1 MEHDPTLSVHAT
13 LVDTDVDDVAVGASA
28 KVEVH
33 LSRVEGPHG
42 LCNALLEARPAPLS
56 LLWKS
61 SNLASRDRPQLHL
74 RFFQTDFLRPGRQSG
89 LCIRI
94 TLLAAPEMLPLPLGI
109 HVPAGCFSRADGQED
124 EEATFAISRLGDCTE
139 ICLIDPLRLVGRSVW
154 RITSG
159 FAIDPPVVANPA
171 APELSECLIDLL
183 ALRLHLDGDKTLT
196 LPVGGSLVV
205 VRVALAALQVD
216 VARPVLGVFVP
227 DVAKSEELHVQPA
240 VSRGEVVGLVVHAL
254 AVHSPVVTQC
264 LLSAGPEAGTL
275 FDPLPHHGRRAFV
288 PAQPSRL
295 GRLVVHAF
303 LPEHGVAAHSEVHVS
318 DGPLQIRWKFPTPSG
333 EVHAAALVTF
343 ARWPSDAGCLASAR
357 FCLRVLRTRI
367 SEHLLP
373 QVAPAHF
380 SLGVSAENQEFR
392 WSGQDRADH
401 EALLASSGA
410 DEGFGYLAVS
420 CGAGRLA
427 NEFFLPDLVAAQTGL
442 AMVSRR
448 AAGGA
453 DGDESESVDAAPGLS
468 LPVLVETSVGDQR
481 VAAFYFLPVRIQ
493 RVADGPQPQLAPGSS
508 LQGVDKGDVGGAPGD
523 QHVAAVVFVQEFSAF
538 VALGLDAH
546 APSCTARQ
554 AQQQRYGAAARAVWE
569 PLPALAVTAGSSAQA
584 ASELRAG
591 PGPRWFELRLRGW
604 AAPPPGLLGQLQELL
619 SERAWS
625 SHLTLSA
632 CCAAIGTRPFR
643 RATSTCRSSSRLAV
657 PLAGPLSVSLLA
669 TPRAPLHVADLP
681 PWQPFDVHF
690 TVRQADTHLAK
701 EGAAACARIMF
712 CPSQLCRQPVG
723 LLTLQLKPWV
733 QGGPGIAELLEIES
747 AAAER

>member
-318 DGPLQIRWKFPTPSG
+318 DGPLQILWKFPTPSG

-373 QVAPAHF
+373 QVC
-380 SLGVSAENQEFR
+380 R
-392 WSGQDRADH
+392 
-401 EALLASSGA
+401 
-410 DEGFGYLAVS
+410 
-420 CGAGRLA
+420 
-427 NEFFLPDLVAAQTGL
+427 
-442 AMVSRR
+442 
-448 AAGGA
+448 
-453 DGDESESVDAAPGLS
+453 
-468 LPVLVETSVGDQR
+468 
-481 VAAFYFLPVRIQ
+481 
-493 RVADGPQPQLAPGSS
+493 
-508 LQGVDKGDVGGAPGD
+508 K
-523 QHVAAVVFVQEFSAF
+523 
-538 VALGLDAH
+538 
-546 APSCTARQ
+546 
-554 AQQQRYGAAARAVWE
+554 
-569 PLPALAVTAGSSAQA
+569 
-584 ASELRAG
+584 
-591 PGPRWFELRLRGW
+591 PR
-604 AAPPPGLLGQLQELL
+604 
-619 SERAWS
+619 
-625 SHLTLSA
+625 
-632 CCAAIGTRPFR
+632 
-643 RATSTCRSSSRLAV
+643 V
-657 PLAGPLSVSLLA
+657 PLAGLKWSRRRLRIPGGEMWCRTSCKRVLPA
-669 TPRAPLHVADLP
+669 RPR
-681 PWQPFDVHF
+681 
-690 TVRQADTHLAK
+690 
-701 EGAAACARIMF
+701 G
-712 CPSQLCRQPVG
+712 CPDWAG
-723 LLTLQLKPWV
+723 N
-733 QGGPGIAELLEIES
+733 GGPAS
-747 AAAER
+747 RWWCRWR

>member
-1 MEHDPTLSVHAT
+1 GERRPWDAAAKVPPSGVEFCGVLCVAPGPKLPSGSWAFEASAGACAFASWEVQVSHRGVGDDSPLPHFGSSPSGQPQPPLILSQMPQRLFVMEHDPTLSVHAT

-275 FDPLPHHGRRAFV
+275 FDPLPHHGRRA
-288 PAQPSRL
+288 
-295 GRLVVHAF
+295 
-303 LPEHGVAAHSEVHVS
+303 
-318 DGPLQIRWKFPTPSG
+318 
-333 EVHAAALVTF
+333 
-343 ARWPSDAGCLASAR
+343 
-357 FCLRVLRTRI
+357 
-367 SEHLLP
+367 
-373 QVAPAHF
+373 
-380 SLGVSAENQEFR
+380 
-392 WSGQDRADH
+392 
-401 EALLASSGA
+401 
-410 DEGFGYLAVS
+410 
-420 CGAGRLA
+420 
-427 NEFFLPDLVAAQTGL
+427 
-442 AMVSRR
+442 
-448 AAGGA
+448 
-453 DGDESESVDAAPGLS
+453 
-468 LPVLVETSVGDQR
+468 
-481 VAAFYFLPVRIQ
+481 
-493 RVADGPQPQLAPGSS
+493 
-508 LQGVDKGDVGGAPGD
+508 
-523 QHVAAVVFVQEFSAF
+523 
-538 VALGLDAH
+538 
-546 APSCTARQ
+546 
-554 AQQQRYGAAARAVWE
+554 
-569 PLPALAVTAGSSAQA
+569 
-584 ASELRAG
+584 
-591 PGPRWFELRLRGW
+591 
-604 AAPPPGLLGQLQELL
+604 
-619 SERAWS
+619 
-625 SHLTLSA
+625 LSA
-632 CCAAIGTRPFR
+632 P
-643 RATSTCRSSSRLAV
+643 
-657 PLAGPLSVSLLA
+657 
-669 TPRAPLHVADLP
+669 
-681 PWQPFDVHF
+681 
-690 TVRQADTHLAK
+690 K
-701 EGAAACARIMF
+701 
-712 CPSQLCRQPVG
+712 
-723 LLTLQLKPWV
+723 
-733 QGGPGIAELLEIES
+733 
-747 AAAER
+747 